1 MILFADSTVRED
13 SRTRRLA
20 ERLVSRLKDGEV
32 RMLHLEDE
40 RLRPFDAKTLA
51 QRTRAIE
58 AGLWDSP
65 LLSKAAEFAAAD
77 QIVVAAPFWD
87 LSFPSLLKT
96 YIEWINVPGIVF
108 AYTEEGRPVGLCKA
122 WRLFYVSTAG
132 GPAETDVFG
141 FGYVE
146 ALAKGFWGIPEVR
159 RIAACGLNIVG
170 ADVKA
175 ILQEAESEIDKV
187 EP

>member
-1 MILFADSTVRED
+1 MILFVDSTVRED

-32 RMLHLEDE
+32 RVLHLEDE
-40 RLRPFDAKTLA
+40 RLRPFDARTLA
-51 QRTRAIE
+51 RRTRALE
-58 AGLWDSP
+58 AGRWDSP
-65 LLSKAAEFAAAD
+65 FLSKAAEFAAAD

-87 LSFPSLLKT
+87 LSFPSLLKA
-96 YIEWINVPGIVF
+96 YIEWINIPGVVF
-108 AYTEEGRPVGLCKA
+108 AYSEAGRPVGLCKA
-122 WRLFYVSTAG
+122 RRLFYVSTSG

-159 RIAACGLNIVG
+159 RIAACGLDIVG